1 MVGGRNS
8 RGNLASQLFWY
19 LVMGLLYAAVA
30 LLGAGGGWLAGTL
43 VGGLAVW
50 AVDIVLPDPN
60 GAWEWWESAIVW
72 FQRGG
77 AVLVGA
83 IALGAFAD
91 QTGDRA

>member
-1 MVGGRNS
+1 MVGGRES
-8 RGNLASQLFWY
+8 RSSLASALLSYF
-19 LVMGLLYAAVA
+19 LMGLLYAAVA

-50 AVDIVLPDPN
+50 AADVVLPDPS

-72 FQRGG
+72 FQRGS
-77 AVLVGA
+77 AVVVGA

-91 QTGDRA
+91 RTGDRA